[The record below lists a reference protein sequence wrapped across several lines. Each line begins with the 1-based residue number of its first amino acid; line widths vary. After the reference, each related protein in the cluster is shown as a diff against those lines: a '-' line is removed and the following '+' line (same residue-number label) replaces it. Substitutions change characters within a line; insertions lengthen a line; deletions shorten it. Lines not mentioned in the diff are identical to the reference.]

1 MEDIGFVGTG
11 IMGKSMLRNLKKAG
25 YTMHC
30 YARHPEKVADLAR
43 EGVKVHATLA
53 DCVEACQVMIS
64 IVGYPK
70 DVEEVYFGEDAIFAH
85 ARKGAYVIDMT
96 TTSPTLA
103 KRLYAEGVKRGLH
116 VMDAPVTGGDTGAR
130 NGTLSIL
137 VGGDKE
143 DYERMLPVFR
153 GMGTTF
159 VACSVMD
166 STLFI
171 MNVGDSRLYVVGEN
185 IRQITRDHSLVEEL
199 VDEGRIDRDSP
210 EYLHQKNII
219 TRAVGITPQVQADF
233 FEIELEEG
241 EAVLMCSDGL
251 SNMVGDERIAQIVHG
266 EPDPD
271 LCVRQLVREA
281 NENGGRD
288 NISVVLIRPEEG

>member
-1 MEDIGFVGTG
+1 MRASSLTDVGRNRELNEDSVFCSVRPEGNLENLFILADG
-11 IMGKSMLRNLKKAG
+11 MGGHKAG
-25 YTMHC
+25 EI
-30 YARHPEKVADLAR
+30 ASALAIDLFLRAVR
-43 EGVKVHATLA
+43 RDEGQNPITI
-53 DCVEACQVMIS
+53 MNR
-64 IVGYPK
+64 
-70 DVEEVYFGEDAIFAH
+70 AIQA
-85 ARKGAYVIDMT
+85 A
-96 TTSPTLA
+96 
-103 KRLYAEGVKRGLH
+103 
-116 VMDAPVTGGDTGAR
+116 
-130 NGTLSIL
+130 NSIL
-137 VGGDKE
+137 FEKSQSSE
-143 DYERMLPVFR
+143 NFR

-288 NISVVLIRPEEG
+288 NISVVLVRPEEG